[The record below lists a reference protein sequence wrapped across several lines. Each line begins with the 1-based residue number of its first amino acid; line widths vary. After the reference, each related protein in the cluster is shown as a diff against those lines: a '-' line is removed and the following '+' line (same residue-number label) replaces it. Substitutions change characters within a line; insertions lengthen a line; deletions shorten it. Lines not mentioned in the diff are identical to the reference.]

1 MSVFL
6 PVATY
11 IAVAKV
17 SQYLAAEDDMLKSKK
32 ENGSL
37 ASASFGNNMRYSRLL
52 QMIRRSVEY
61 TFNIDPTDETLNNTA
76 FYMWSLCARYYVQ
89 ANNTIVDG
97 AFQAP
102 FIITHPATQTIDS
115 GDNVTF
121 TVLAGGTPTLLYQW
135 YKDGVL
141 MSGETG
147 TSLTLTGVD
156 AGDEADY
163 TVVVTNDSGTVTSNV
178 ATLTVTA
185 SLLVYWWYG
194 DTDYFTALSG
204 GTDAITYLGSF
215 AIVHN
220 ADISVPFPVG
230 AENNKFEVVKV
241 PIGESVKTVWY
252 NTPLNNGTIPD
263 SVFRANITI
272 GSYRYYI
279 SRNAMSID
287 STQPVVFS

>member
-1 MSVFL
+1 MAVFL

-32 ENGSL
+32 DNGSL

-89 ANNTIVDG
+89 ANNTITEG

-102 FIITHPATQTIDS
+102 FIITHPATQTVDS
-115 GDNVTF
+115 GGNVTF

-141 MSGETG
+141 MVGETG
-147 TSLTLTGVD
+147 TSLTITGVD

-194 DTDYFTALSG
+194 DTDYFSELNG
-204 GTDAITYLGSF
+204 GVDSITYLGSF
-215 AIVHN
+215 AIAHN
-220 ADISVPFPVG
+220 ANISVPFPVG

-241 PIGESVKTVWY
+241 PIGESVKTAWY
-252 NTPLNNGTIPD
+252 NTVLNNGTIPD
-263 SVFRANITI
+263 SVFRSAVTI

-287 STQPVVFS
+287 STSPVIFS